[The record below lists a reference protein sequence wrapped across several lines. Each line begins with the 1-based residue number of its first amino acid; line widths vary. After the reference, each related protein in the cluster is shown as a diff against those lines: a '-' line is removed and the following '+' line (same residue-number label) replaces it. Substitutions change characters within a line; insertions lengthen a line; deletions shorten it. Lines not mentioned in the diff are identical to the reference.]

1 MVWLKIQREKI
12 VGVINRKYTAQ
23 GNMTTTFL
31 RIEIENTFYQ
41 MDFKFSVDK
50 VPAGREN
57 RLKWIQ
63 NNLGELR

>member
-1 MVWLKIQREKI
+1 
-12 VGVINRKYTAQ
+12 
-23 GNMTTTFL
+23 MTTTFL

-41 MDFKFSVDK
+41 IDFKFNSDK